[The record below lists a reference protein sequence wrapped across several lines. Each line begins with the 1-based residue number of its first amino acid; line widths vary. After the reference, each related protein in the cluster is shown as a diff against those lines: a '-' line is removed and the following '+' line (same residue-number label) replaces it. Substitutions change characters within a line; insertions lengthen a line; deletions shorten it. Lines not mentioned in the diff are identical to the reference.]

1 MRGGITSSAVPRLFT
16 TYDEAWAHF
25 EAVGEMESF
34 ADQYPEAEA
43 HLLVWYIPVAA
54 TAVPGVV
61 ELQSTLTAIDGMVA
75 IPPERLHVSVAP
87 ATVIEQPDAG
97 LEAELLAHARQAW
110 HDSRPFDI
118 ELACVNG
125 FPTAVVVEV
134 HGDGPARLLDRLL
147 DSGYWRG
154 LPWRAPNRDIFLP
167 HLTVAIATKRRPA
180 DEVREVVKAHRHD
193 HFADLTVDT
202 VELCRIP
209 VARSRLLQPWDV
221 AGRVTLQAGED

>member
-1 MRGGITSSAVPRLFT
+1 MPRLFT
-16 TYDEAWAHF
+16 TYEEAWSHF
-25 EAVGEMESF
+25 EGVREMESF

-43 HLLVWYIPVAA
+43 HLLVWYIPVPAP
-54 TAVPGVV
+54 AVPGVV
-61 ELQSTLTAIDGMVA
+61 ELQGTLTAIDGLVG

-87 ATVIEQPDAG
+87 ATVIEQPDPA
-97 LEAELLAHARQAW
+97 LEADLLSQARVAWRQAA
-110 HDSRPFDI
+110 PFGI

-134 HGDGPARLLDRLL
+134 HGDGPAELLDRLL

-167 HLTVAIATKRRPA
+167 HLTVAISTRRRPA

-209 VARSRLLQPWDV
+209 VARSRLLEPWEV
-221 AGRVTLQAGED
+221 VGRLTLQPGED